1 MSKNDWPQE
10 GDQYWYV
17 NWEYGTASSLLV
29 RSSTY
34 DGVDIDK
41 NRRVIGNCYRTEQ
54 AAKRVVALILSA
66 LAVPTEPPW
75 NNAPKLTAQIFNR
88 PDCPDWCNAAVVSS
102 CGIAYWVDGDF
113 EKRHKEITGLRFDT
127 TDWQHSLIKR
137 PMTELPDWCKVGAW
151 VYNQRGYYF
160 CKIIEIAKDKKSFTV
175 AQPGKN
181 YTIGSGDLNYGF
193 DKWKPACLRPWTFE
207 DAPLMCK
214 VRDVKNEQEEA
225 VLSLCPSGYYRVG
238 AYSSGRSSFSA
249 VLRKYEQLD
258 GSPCG
263 VLEVTGDID
272 EEKM

>member
-1 MSKNDWPQE
+1 MMEDKWPQR
-10 GDQYWYV
+10 GDLYWYI
-17 NWEYGTASSLLV
+17 NWPYGTEYSLRV
-29 RSSTY
+29 KNKIY
-34 DGVDIDK
+34 NGVGVDESRK
-41 NRRVIGNCYRTEQ
+41 QVGNCYRTELEARQ
-54 AAKRVVALILSA
+54 AISWILDVLKASS
-66 LAVPTEPPW
+66 PCNTF
-75 NNAPKLTAQIFNR
+75 PKLTATIFNR
-88 PDCPDWCNAAVVSS
+88 TDCPDWCNAAVVSS
-102 CGIAYWVDGDF
+102 GGIAYWVDGDF
-113 EKRHKEITGLRFDT
+113 EKRHKEITGLRFDAS
-127 TDWQHSLIKR
+127 DWQHSLIRR
-137 PMTELPDWCKVGAW
+137 PARELPDWCKVGAW

-181 YTIGSGDLNYGF
+181 YSVSSGDLNYDF